1 MNNLGNYLSNYKN
14 ELESGSV
21 KYKMGVY
28 CSSAHCATISNSFNL
43 SNTFTLI
50 ANWNDSYVYPD
61 WPEDYPNNVANC
73 GQVKIWQF
81 IDDQYSAT
89 TNYGTA
95 KLDLNLSTASYA
107 DKKMFMYHPYF

>member
-1 MNNLGNYLSNYKN
+1 
-14 ELESGSV
+14 
-21 KYKMGVY
+21 MGVY
-28 CSSAHCATISNSFNL
+28 CSSAHYATISNSFNL
-43 SNTFTLI
+43 SNTFTWI

-61 WPEDYPNNVANC
+61 WPDEYPSSVANC

-89 TNYGTA
+89 TNYCTA